1 MRMSNSPLRL
11 LVKSYADNMLD
22 RNHYLEIRKQL
33 LNKLAE
39 TGEISHEELLELL
52 EVHRKEQDVPLSER
66 YSPSDWFIIALGLI
80 AAAGLGMILI
90 G

>member
-52 EVHRKEQDVPLSER
+52 EVQDVPLSER

-80 AAAGLGMILI
+80 AAAGLGMILF